1 MRFFKPIQN
10 GVEEEIKMNNLICMS
25 IGFVFGII
33 VTLYIGLREM
43 VGKLTKDKTK
53 KLYKIFWEN

>member
-10 GVEEEIKMNNLICMS
+10 GAEEDVKMNNLICMS

-53 KLYKIFWEN
+53 KLYKVFWED